1 MENTMETAKKGGFR
15 KALRFLV
22 SALLSLLLMAS
33 VYVGAVLLQTPLDE
47 RGNSFVVQE
56 EREPVTRMQSASSGD
71 PRELARLFGAP
82 LPMLEGHSAAGTGEN
97 TLHDG
102 ETVRLATLR
111 YNGLTVTAV
120 QPPSAAPLLLHPELS
135 VSLHTDLTTLNLP
148 AMLAEK
154 GEARCAYFAT
164 EEAAYSVYTPEM
176 SQENFFAVLS
186 RLIWAQ

>member
-71 PRELARLFGAP
+71 PRELARLYGTP
-82 LPMLEGHSAAGTGEN
+82 LPMLEGHSAAGTGEKRKSPA
-97 TLHDG
+97 
-102 ETVRLATLR
+102 VRLHRNRPGRA
-111 YNGLTVTAV
+111 GLQQVLFRRR
-120 QPPSAAPLLLHPELS
+120 QRCLY
-135 VSLHTDLTTLNLP
+135 LP
-148 AMLAEK
+148 DDRPKRLV
-154 GEARCAYFAT
+154 AR
-164 EEAAYSVYTPEM
+164 
-176 SQENFFAVLS
+176 L
-186 RLIWAQ
+186 